1 MHQLSLNPVYAP
13 RRQCDCFVASRKLEV
28 RQTSLPCST
37 STIMAVK
44 ACTAGASTIKEVA
57 TSHTLP
63 QAALYVQPSSWH
75 SSKPRDTAETCWFC
89 RPVVLLS
96 DGHSYHTER
105 LRVQDVSQGEKAV
118 RRMLRRVAKMR
129 GASWQGWL
137 MRLTSQS
144 ALKLCMN

>member
-1 MHQLSLNPVYAP
+1 
-13 RRQCDCFVASRKLEV
+13 
-28 RQTSLPCST
+28 
-37 STIMAVK
+37 MAVK

-105 LRVQDVSQGEKAV
+105 LRVQDASQGERAV
-118 RRMLRRVAKMR
+118 RRMLRRVAEMR

-137 MRLTSQS
+137 MRLTS
-144 ALKLCMN
+144 